1 MSFPASRA
9 SEALLLDNSPMS
21 TTLPPGRRPLAGIVR
36 LQTRLLLGRP
46 GPEPGCIIGRKY
58 RLDAPLA
65 SGGMGSVWLA
75 RHVYLDA
82 PVAIKLMAP
91 TFRRSPRARSR
102 FLREAK
108 AAAKLRSRN
117 VVSVLDYGIDR
128 GTPYIVME
136 RLDGEDLWTRL
147 ARQRTLPI
155 TDVARLLRSIGSALS
170 LAHLAGIVHR
180 DLKPENIFLA
190 RAAGEPGEVVKVLD
204 FGIAKE
210 LDRSPGDETT
220 TGVILGTPHY
230 MSPEQATGAPFVDHR
245 SDLWSV
251 GIILYSALTGRLPF
265 ESVAPVDILDAI
277 VSEPIPQPSRIA
289 PQLPASADPFF
300 ERALARDPSA
310 RFQTVEE
317 LVEAFE
323 RLVVRDAP
331 GPEHGTSGFDE
342 LEIKSGDF
350 VAVTARQLD
359 VWACGISASAPSP
372 PALNAEPIAALLVSR
387 NDLAREPEGWLQ
399 GVRYRL
405 SRAWSCVGA
414 MLFVR
419 RRRSRQ
425 S

>member
-1 MSFPASRA
+1 
-9 SEALLLDNSPMS
+9 
-21 TTLPPGRRPLAGIVR
+21 
-36 LQTRLLLGRP
+36 
-46 GPEPGCIIGRKY
+46 
-58 RLDAPLA
+58 
-65 SGGMGSVWLA
+65 MGSVWLA

-82 PVAIKLMAP
+82 PVAVKLMAP